1 MGKFKDLY
9 IKYYNLDKE
18 TKEFIKSYSQEFI
31 IDKDD
36 KKVSVAQYILKSNNY
51 ICEVQAIEGAA
62 HLWTWS
68 DFRREAKARV
78 LSYKT
83 ETNVILSQLLEF
95 YSEPDLK
102 LLNKYGLE
110 IAKILNRATVKD
122 VS

>member
-18 TKEFIKSYSQEFI
+18 TKEVIKSYSQEFI
-31 IDKDD
+31 IDKDNR
-36 KKVSVAQYILKSNNY
+36 KLSIAQYILKSNNY
-51 ICEVQAIEGAA
+51 ICEVKAIEGTA

-83 ETNVILSQLLEF
+83 ETNIILSQLLEF
-95 YSEPDLK
+95 YSEPDLEI
-102 LLNKYGLE
+102 LNKYELE
-110 IAKILNRATVKD
+110 IVKTLN
-122 VS
+122 